1 MILEGH
7 GKEWEFSEKPAI
19 EQLVKMGYEYKT
31 NKELNLE
38 RDEYSEPLLLDRV
51 KAAIKRINVDD
62 DRNPWILGEDEAIQN
77 AINQLRRFNTNIP
90 LDANEEARAK
100 FIGLSRKHLQ
110 PITVK
115 LPGET
120 KSKTV

>member
-31 NKELNLE
+31 NKELNQK
-38 RDEYSEPLLLDRV
+38 RDEYSETLLLDRV
-51 KAAIKRINVDD
+51 QDAIKRINLDD
-62 DRNPWILGEDEAIQN
+62 DGNQWILGEDEAIQD
-77 AINQLRRFNTNIP
+77 AINQLRRFNTTIP

-100 FIGLSRKHLQ
+100 FIGLSRKHFQ
-110 PITVK
+110 Q
-115 LPGET
+115 
-120 KSKTV
+120 SQ